1 MPGLGAF
8 HRLFAA
14 AALAGLSFAANA
26 ADYRFGVFAGSASK
40 DNQAD
45 LRTEFKPLAD
55 YIAQKTGNGV
65 RLEISQSFKNMGNRL
80 NNEGHFAL
88 LLAPAQI
95 TADAIEEGFVPVA
108 KWNKPLFGMFVV
120 PADSPYKNVAALRGG
135 YVGLASRETAIGPL
149 CMDTLGKSQ
158 LRADRDFA
166 SVYEGK
172 FMDVLT
178 KELRAGS
185 RDAICISPIAWK
197 TLNQEAPGQFR
208 VLAETARIPG
218 FALSIHSS
226 LDEVEKKKLATVLT
240 GLGASAEG
248 KAALAAIT
256 GSASGATDTPAANS
270 AEYVAAGKLL
280 AQGKQRYD
288 QQISKR

>member
-1 MPGLGAF
+1 MPVSGAF
-8 HRLFAA
+8 HRLVAA
-14 AALAGLSFAANA
+14 AALVSLPFTASA

-40 DNQAD
+40 DNQAE
-45 LRTEFKPLAD
+45 LRAEFKPLAD

-65 RLEISQSFKNMGNRL
+65 RLEISQSFRNMENRL

-95 TADAIEEGFVPVA
+95 TADAVDGGFVPVA

-120 PADSPYKNVAALRGG
+120 AADAPYKTITALRGAH
-135 YVGLASRETAIGPL
+135 VGLASRDTAIGPL
-149 CMDTLGKSQ
+149 CMDALGKAG
-158 LRADRDFA
+158 LRADREFA

-218 FALSIHSS
+218 FALSINST
-226 LDEVEKKKLATVLT
+226 LDEADKKKLTAVLT
-240 GLGASAEG
+240 GIGGAAEG
-248 KAALAAIT
+248 RAALAAIT
-256 GSASGATDTPAANS
+256 GSASGATETPPATS
-270 AEYVAAGKLL
+270 DEYVTAGKLL

-288 QQISKR
+288 QQIRKR